1 MTKHTQPCPQLV
13 TLKMSSLLGSEQ
25 SQKRDLGPGLSPAF
39 LLFFSTSCYFCVGP
53 FYLLCPA
60 LGMLFPGSFAEMD
73 LSSLLA
79 VNKRITSLGGLLSP
93 CSEQVP
99 LGQHPIPHLAY
110 FLIAFSQSEII
121 FSLVH
126 FLKEH

>member
-1 MTKHTQPCPQLV
+1 MEPL
-13 TLKMSSLLGSEQ
+13 LKLLKIQMSLEL
-25 SQKRDLGPGLSPAF
+25 F
-39 LLFFSTSCYFCVGP
+39 LL
-53 FYLLCPA
+53 A
-60 LGMLFPGSFAEMD
+60 HIAEMD